1 MKTNRVEEII
11 SNMTSFGKDRYH
23 RSELLSEMFK
33 LQEDTVRL
41 TFNEEHASTADLKIW
56 DVERHLTDLNEQN
69 NHIADVELEKF
80 KGECRTLCNLIKAEI
95 SGQRGENRA
104 FRSLEFLNAPSLIV
118 KNVELSD
125 GDLRTE
131 IDALVINPSGLVIIE
146 VKNTAKDIFI
156 DDRGDYFRTGEFL
169 KWDCNI
175 AEKMAV
181 KETLLRKVLAT
192 AGIDTPDIHKI
203 VAFTD
208 NRIQVQ
214 NKCNMIETC
223 FVSQLSYKIDDLR
236 NECNCSIQLM
246 NDIKEVVEQA
256 SSKEEYPFDFDVK
269 GFKHD
274 FAVVMSILES
284 ASSEDDIDEDAEII
298 EFHIPEN
305 KEETVVKDNKV
316 EMFETRNPRRFGN
329 VAAVALVALAAGITV
344 FNTIGKGGI

>member
-1 MKTNRVEEII
+1 M
-11 SNMTSFGKDRYH
+11 
-23 RSELLSEMFK
+23 
-33 LQEDTVRL
+33 
-41 TFNEEHASTADLKIW
+41 
-56 DVERHLTDLNEQN
+56 
-69 NHIADVELEKF
+69 
-80 KGECRTLCNLIKAEI
+80 
-95 SGQRGENRA
+95 
-104 FRSLEFLNAPSLIV
+104 
-118 KNVELSD
+118 
-125 GDLRTE
+125 
-131 IDALVINPSGLVIIE
+131 VINPSGLVIIE

-246 NDIKEVVEQA
+246 NDIK
-256 SSKEEYPFDFDVK
+256 
-269 GFKHD
+269 
-274 FAVVMSILES
+274 
-284 ASSEDDIDEDAEII
+284 
-298 EFHIPEN
+298 
-305 KEETVVKDNKV
+305 
-316 EMFETRNPRRFGN
+316 
-329 VAAVALVALAAGITV
+329 GIGS
-344 FNTIGKGGI
+344 NN